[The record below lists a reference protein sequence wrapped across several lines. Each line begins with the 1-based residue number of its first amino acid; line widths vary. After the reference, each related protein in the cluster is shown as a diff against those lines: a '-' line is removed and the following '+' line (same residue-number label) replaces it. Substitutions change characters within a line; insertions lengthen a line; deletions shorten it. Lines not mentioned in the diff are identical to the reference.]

1 MSNQTSK
8 NNAEELTNLV
18 GQIRNSVR
26 NISHELMPP
35 EFDELSLDEILVR
48 YASNLKANTGIQASY
63 TPTIGNTSRNLPNE
77 TAYEL
82 YRITQELTMNITKHT
97 RADYIHISLQT
108 ENGTRYI
115 LQIADN
121 GTQSAN
127 QQSTKMMA

>member
-1 MSNQTSK
+1 
-8 NNAEELTNLV
+8 
-18 GQIRNSVR
+18 
-26 NISHELMPP
+26 MPP

-63 TPTIGNTSRNLPNE
+63 TPTIGNASRNLPNE

-82 YRITQELTMNITKHT
+82 YRITQELTMNIAKHT
-97 RADYIHISLQT
+97 QADYIHISLQT